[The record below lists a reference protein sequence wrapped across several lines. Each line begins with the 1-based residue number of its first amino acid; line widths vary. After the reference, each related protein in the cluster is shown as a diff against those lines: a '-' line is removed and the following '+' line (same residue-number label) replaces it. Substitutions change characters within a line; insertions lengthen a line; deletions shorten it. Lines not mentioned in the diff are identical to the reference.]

1 MNRSMIATALI
12 LTAATANA
20 QTPYAGMQIA
30 DGITS
35 SRHHHV
41 EPANVTGGAV
51 SSPLTDWVD
60 HRSRPSAG
68 HVAATNEEPSPFPNA
83 GDGSSP
89 HEMGGIASGSASTGS
104 GSGHNP
110 R

>member
-1 MNRSMIATALI
+1 MAVA
-12 LTAATANA
+12 
-20 QTPYAGMQIA
+20 
-30 DGITS
+30 
-35 SRHHHV
+35 HHV
-41 EPANVTGGAV
+41 IKGEQANRRTV
-51 SSPLTDWVD
+51 SNPLTDWVD

-89 HEMGGIASGSASTGS
+89 HEMGGIAGGSAGTGS